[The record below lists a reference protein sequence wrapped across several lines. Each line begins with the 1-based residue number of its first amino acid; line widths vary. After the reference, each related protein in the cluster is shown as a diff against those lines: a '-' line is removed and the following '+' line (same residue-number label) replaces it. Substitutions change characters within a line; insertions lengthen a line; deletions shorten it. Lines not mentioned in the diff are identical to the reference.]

1 MMTKQQVA
9 SKWLARWFTRNQHAG
24 EKKSHPVGGG
34 ELSTKSAFASLYA
47 MGQVQNTPTHFAA
60 MASEGYGRNPIVYRC
75 VRMIS
80 EAAASVPWVGY
91 QGAQEASAHEG
102 MTLVE
107 RPNGQETRQEFLEK
121 LITSL
126 LLSGNAFVEHVEPVS
141 GRHRFFV
148 LRSDRVTID
157 TDMAGWPTSVC
168 VSHEGKKRTLMLGDV
183 GSIGEALHL
192 KLIDPLSDI
201 HGQSPLQAAVAAL
214 DVHNSAAL
222 WNKSL
227 LDNAARPSGALIYA
241 PADNSSLTPEQ
252 FEVLKGELDASFS
265 GSKNAGR
272 PLLLEGGLDWKAMG
286 MTPSDMDF
294 VETKNT
300 ASREIALA
308 FGVPPML
315 LGIPG
320 DNTYANYQEAQRAF
334 YRLTVLPLLRRVVA
348 SFTQWLE
355 PVNGAG
361 FRYDIDTNQIE
372 GLAYERDS
380 LWKRLEEA
388 SFLTRAEKREAVG
401 YSPLPEEGV

>member
-1 MMTKQQVA
+1 M
-9 SKWLARWFTRNQHAG
+9 
-24 EKKSHPVGGG
+24 
-34 ELSTKSAFASLYA
+34 
-47 MGQVQNTPTHFAA
+47 
-60 MASEGYGRNPIVYRC
+60 
-75 VRMIS
+75 
-80 EAAASVPWVGY
+80 
-91 QGAQEASAHEG
+91 
-102 MTLVE
+102 
-107 RPNGQETRQEFLEK
+107 
-121 LITSL
+121 
-126 LLSGNAFVEHVEPVS
+126 EHVEPVS
-141 GRHRFFV
+141 GHHKFFV

-157 TDMAGWPTSVC
+157 ADKAGWPTAVC
-168 VSHEGKKRTLMLGDV
+168 VTHESRKRMLVLGDV
-183 GSIGEALHL
+183 GSIGQALHL
-192 KLIDPLSDI
+192 KLIDPLSDVY
-201 HGQSPLQAAVAAL
+201 GQSPLQAAVAAL

-241 PADNSSLTPEQ
+241 PADSSSLTPEQ
-252 FEVLKGELDASFS
+252 FETLKGELDASFS

-272 PLLLEGGLDWKAMG
+272 PLLLEGGLDWKAKG

-294 VETKNT
+294 VETKNK

-334 YRLTVLPLLRRVVA
+334 YRLTILPLLRRVVA

-355 PVNGAG
+355 PANGTG
-361 FRYDIDTNQIE
+361 FRYDIDTDQIE

-380 LWKRLEEA
+380 LWKRLQEA

-401 YSPLPEEGV
+401 YSPVPEEEN